1 MGTNYS
7 ESLRLGQ
14 GDLTFGAP
22 HSHYLP
28 WVTHGASKLHLEPNQ
43 GLQQKYPYGIPEEYP
58 KCLGHSRPQ
67 GSEASGPA
75 ARPNTPAPARAT
87 PPTGPRL
94 PPPSKWL
101 RYTHRSHQLRT
112 ETHLEIKTKG
122 FPSSPTKR
130 GPLRSRLPARRHRE
144 PELQAPPA
152 SDWNALRRRAAR
164 AAGCLTTQCGSLPA
178 GRPAS
183 SVNHRLRGR
192 PSPPSRLGLPAG
204 SQVAS
209 PYLPV
214 RRLAPNYHRLPRDIR
229 DTRAPRSRSPTGV
242 QRARVHRPLQ
252 GPSGWLGGAANSGLL
267 GSPTSP
273 FPLLLFL
280 S

>member
-22 HSHYLP
+22 DPHYLP
-28 WVTHGASKLHLEPNQ
+28 WVTHGASKLQLEPNQ

-112 ETHLEIKTKG
+112 ETHLEIKTRG

-152 SDWNALRRRAAR
+152 SDERAEAAR
-164 AAGCLTTQCGSLPA
+164 GQGGRLSDNSVRVAARRTAGFERQPPPERPPVPTFSPRPPRRVPGRQSLPPRETS
-178 GRPAS
+178 GPKLPPAPTG
-183 SVNHRLRGR
+183 HPG
-192 PSPPSRLGLPAG
+192 
-204 SQVAS
+204 
-209 PYLPV
+209 
-214 RRLAPNYHRLPRDIR
+214 H
-229 DTRAPRSRSPTGV
+229 PRS
-242 QRARVHRPLQ
+242 
-252 GPSGWLGGAANSGLL
+252 
-267 GSPTSP
+267 
-273 FPLLLFL
+273 
-280 S
+280 

>member
-22 HSHYLP
+22 DPHSLP
-28 WVTHGASKLHLEPNQ
+28 WVTHGASKLQLEPNQ

-75 ARPNTPAPARAT
+75 ARPNARAGHPAHGTAVATAVKVATIHAPVPPAQDRNTSGNKNQGLPEQPNKTRTFEEPPARPPAP
-87 PPTGPRL
+87 
-94 PPPSKWL
+94 
-101 RYTHRSHQLRT
+101 
-112 ETHLEIKTKG
+112 
-122 FPSSPTKR
+122 
-130 GPLRSRLPARRHRE
+130 RE